1 MQTLKC
7 YGKFEATLKH
17 NNSSCKE
24 QLYVIDGP
32 LLSRNACVA
41 LGTIAKMD
49 GIELQGDGHKFKA
62 RFPKLFHGLGCMEGE
77 YEIKMDQKPKPFN
90 LTTHRRIPIP
100 LLPKVKK
107 KLQWMDALGVT
118 EKVVQPTRWCSP
130 VVVVPKSNG
139 KVRIYRDFIQLN
151 KGILRE
157 NQPIPTTEQTLAK
170 LAGAKVVTKLDANSG
185 FWQRRLKEESRLL
198 TTFITPWGRYCYKR
212 LPFGI
217 SSAPEH
223 FQKTMQRILDGL
235 EGVECQMDD
244 MLVYGER
251 QEHHDERLT
260 AVLTRLEEIEQRN
273 FKPTQV

>member
-1 MQTLKC
+1 
-7 YGKFEATLKH
+7 
-17 NNSSCKE
+17 
-24 QLYVIDGP
+24 
-32 LLSRNACVA
+32 
-41 LGTIAKMD
+41 
-49 GIELQGDGHKFKA
+49 
-62 RFPKLFHGLGCMEGE
+62 
-77 YEIKMDQKPKPFN
+77 
-90 LTTHRRIPIP
+90 
-100 LLPKVKK
+100 
-107 KLQWMDALGVT
+107 MDALGVI
-118 EKVVQPTRWCSP
+118 EKVDQPTKWCSP

-139 KVRIYRDFIQLN
+139 KVRIYGDFIQLN
-151 KGILRE
+151 KWVLRE
-157 NQPIPTTEQTLAK
+157 NHPMPTTEQTLAK

-251 QEHHDERLT
+251 QEQHDERLT
-260 AVLTRLEEIEQRN
+260 AVLKCLEENNVTLNPDKCEFSKETVVFLGHLVGKAGIQVDPSKVEAVTQM
-273 FKPTQV
+273 KEPTDISEL

>member
-1 MQTLKC
+1 
-7 YGKFEATLKH
+7 
-17 NNSSCKE
+17 
-24 QLYVIDGP
+24 
-32 LLSRNACVA
+32 
-41 LGTIAKMD
+41 
-49 GIELQGDGHKFKA
+49 
-62 RFPKLFHGLGCMEGE
+62 MEGE

-107 KLQWMDALGVT
+107 ELQWMDALGVI
-118 EKVVQPTRWCSP
+118 EKVVQPTKWCSP
-130 VVVVPKSNG
+130 VVVMPKSNG
-139 KVRIYRDFIQLN
+139 KVRIYGDFIQLN
-151 KGILRE
+151 KWVLRE
-157 NQPIPTTEQTLAK
+157 NHPMPTIEQTLAK

-251 QEHHDERLT
+251 QEQHGERLT